1 MSNYSRDAFRKSQQT
16 GFTLVE
22 RLVVIA
28 IIAVLIGLL
37 LPVMQKVREAANNKD
52 GALEDWFDPRRL
64 RNDYVPTGYRAYG
77 VKTQAVRG
85 HPFGLDLTADDRRAL
100 IAFLRSL

>member
-1 MSNYSRDAFRKSQQT
+1 MRMT
-16 GFTLVE
+16 
-22 RLVVIA
+22 IA
-28 IIAVLIGLL
+28 EQKGVWYRGPFQHNGAV
-37 LPVMQKVREAANNKD
+37 AT
-52 GALEDWFDPRRL
+52 LEDWFDPRRL